1 MILTQPNP
9 GLQKW
14 LESVYDIQAEVIENP
29 TEAQVRGKCVLGSLP
44 LSLAVLTQNIYT
56 VDMPRLRNDQVGK
69 QLCADE
75 LVVAGARLRAFRVLE
90 VLQ

>member
-14 LESVYDIQAEVIENP
+14 LESVCGVQTEVIPNP
-29 TEAQVRGKCVLGSLP
+29 TEAQVRGKCVLGNLP
-44 LSLAVLTQNIYT
+44 ISLAVMTQNIYT
-56 VDMPRLRNDQVGK
+56 VDMPRLRDDQVDK
-69 QLCADE
+69 QLGADE
-75 LVVAGARLRAFRVLE
+75 MVAAGARLRAFRVLE